1 MKRQAFC
8 NFVLA
13 GVSLTEF
20 GLKIPA
26 PYTALEVT
34 NSEIDSYTSWVLN
47 VTVGGS
53 ANQKMNVAAFEALL
67 YSAAQKAAG
76 YNNSSGIPVS
86 FIFGWLNSD
95 GSVAENISYQGWT
108 LKFSVSTSGLFM
120 NYKLEGY
127 ASLAIQMSTPVLN
140 IPAVSGLVQPSAIV
154 EGLAKAVKAD
164 TYYNLD
170 IDHND
175 APTLVS
181 HGALTTSFTNYVR
194 GSFSAKDD
202 FADFPGLLKL
212 STSYNATREA
222 AGLIGLNKLSQGLNN
237 LSVTNISNFL
247 KKGPNDNSPQSSSF
261 SYWVDEPTMTQAG
274 TIHYK
279 SNSGLSTGYNGD
291 TLEYGTANANIL
303 SLSGSYNGI
312 AYDMTDMN
320 FSSVGFNVDGSGNQV
335 LTNAAVVNSWSAS
348 LADTFQS
355 SSIINDINAIAT
367 QFSGDFKIQ
376 IVGTCTKYKLAQPV
390 SMIILSGNTLSPVS
404 GVYNV
409 MNVSHSITNAFITTL
424 KLQRLVMT
432 SANQTSISQGIS
444 IANSANGGYT
454 SSSYT
459 TTSNIISPSKVD
471 FGQIYP
477 DFETLVANTSAFTL

>member
-13 GVSLTEF
+13 GVSLTEY

-26 PYTALEVT
+26 PYTSLEVA
-34 NSEIDSYTSWVLN
+34 NSEIDSYTSWTLS

-67 YSAAQKAAG
+67 YSAAQKSAG

-86 FIFGWLNSD
+86 FIFGWLNPD
-95 GSVAENISYQGWT
+95 GTVAENISYQGWT

-127 ASLAIQMSTPVLN
+127 ASLAIQMSTPVLH

-181 HGALTTSFTNYVR
+181 HGSLTTSFTNYVR

-212 STSYNATREA
+212 STSYNATRDS
-222 AGLIGLNKLSQGLNN
+222 AGLSGLNKLSQGLNN
-237 LSVTNISNFL
+237 LSITNISNYL

-261 SYWVDEPTMTQAG
+261 SYWVDEPTMTQVG

-279 SNSGLSTGYNGD
+279 SNAGLATEYNSD
-291 TLEYGTANANIL
+291 TLEYGTANTNIL
-303 SLSGSYNGI
+303 SLSGAYNGI

-335 LTNAAVVNSWSAS
+335 LTDATVVNSWSAS

-390 SMIILSGNTLSPVS
+390 SMIIMSGNTLSPVS

-409 MNVSHSITNAFITTL
+409 MNVSHVITNTFITTL
-424 KLQRLVMT
+424 KLQRLVMS
-432 SANQTSISQGIS
+432 SANQTSISQGIT
-444 IANSANGGYT
+444 IANSTNGRYT
-454 SSSYT
+454 SSSYNT
-459 TTSNIISPSKVD
+459 TANIISPSKVD